1 MDILNQRRSR
11 TSIGEDERGVS
22 MIDSIIETILKVL
35 KEEWGE
41 DCVEVDTTE
50 DKIYVSDEDSS
61 NGCVISVEY
70 MT

>member
-1 MDILNQRRSR
+1 
-11 TSIGEDERGVS
+11 